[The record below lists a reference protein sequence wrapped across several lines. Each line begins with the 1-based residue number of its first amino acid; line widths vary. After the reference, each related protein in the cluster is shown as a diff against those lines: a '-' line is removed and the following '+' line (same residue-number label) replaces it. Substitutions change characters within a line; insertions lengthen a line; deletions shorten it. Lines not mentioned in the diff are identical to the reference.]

1 MKNDVF
7 LIYETKK
14 ESGKQARH
22 YLKEVNGFI
31 DNSINV
37 GFTFDKYERFV
48 ATDMLTGRSIATGCG
63 MNLQYHIDTFMN
75 NCIDALN
82 KFRNAYYYNSAVK
95 VFNILK
101 EQSEPITERK
111 LRSLVSK

>member
-14 ESGKQARH
+14 ESGKQTRH

-37 GFTFDKYERFV
+37 GFTFDEYKRFV
-48 ATDMLTGRSIATGCG
+48 ATDILTGRSIATGCG
-63 MNLQYHIDTFMN
+63 MDLQYHINVFMN
-75 NCIDALN
+75 NCIDAL
-82 KFRNAYYYNSAVK
+82 KRFRCAYYYNDAVK

-101 EQSEPITERK
+101 EQNEPITERK

>member
-22 YLKEVNGFI
+22 YLKEVNGFV
-31 DNSINV
+31 DNTINV
-37 GFTFDKYERFV
+37 GFTFDKYKRFV
-48 ATDMLTGRSIATGCG
+48 ATDILTGRSIVTGCG
-63 MNLQYHIDTFMN
+63 MNLQYHIDIFMN
-75 NCIDALN
+75 NCIDALDRL
-82 KFRNAYYYNSAVK
+82 RNAYYYSNAVE

>member
-22 YLKEVNGFI
+22 YLKEVSGFI
-31 DNSINV
+31 DNNINV

-48 ATDMLTGRSIATGCG
+48 ATDILTGRSIVTGCG
-63 MNLQYHIDTFMN
+63 MNLQYHIDVFMN
-75 NCIDALN
+75 NCIDTLN
-82 KFRNAYYYNSAVK
+82 RCRSAYYYNDAVK

-101 EQSEPITERK
+101 EQNEPITERK
-111 LRSLVSK
+111 LRGLVSK